1 MIRLYGTV
9 NDSIVDGPGLR
20 YVVFTQG
27 CPHHCKGCHNPNSH
41 DLLGGYL
48 VDMKDLLLEIDKN
61 SLLDGI
67 TISGGEP
74 FIQAKNLISFIKEI
88 KKRHLHI
95 MIYSGYTFEEIMSLG
110 KDERELLS
118 LCDTLVDGRFIQSQR
133 SLSLRYKGSLNQR
146 IINEKEFNK
155 AVQHLKDIGYSKISA
170 QLFDGMR
177 HEILNEKNKHLVYQ
191 YILKKLR
198 F

>member
-146 IINEKEFNK
+146 IIDVSLSLQKRKIILQDVNEYGEFIINK
-155 AVQHLKDIGYSKISA
+155 S
-170 QLFDGMR
+170 
-177 HEILNEKNKHLVYQ
+177 
-191 YILKKLR
+191 
-198 F
+198 

>member
-20 YVVFTQG
+20 YVVFIQG

-41 DLLGGYL
+41 DFLGGYL
-48 VDMKDLLLEIDKN
+48 ADMKDLLLEIDKN

-146 IINEKEFNK
+146 IIDVSLSLQKRKIILQDVNEYGEFIINK
-155 AVQHLKDIGYSKISA
+155 S
-170 QLFDGMR
+170 
-177 HEILNEKNKHLVYQ
+177 
-191 YILKKLR
+191 
-198 F
+198 

>member
-48 VDMKDLLLEIDKN
+48 VDTKDLLLEIDKN

-146 IINEKEFNK
+146 IINVSLSLQKRKIILQDVNEYGEFIINK
-155 AVQHLKDIGYSKISA
+155 S
-170 QLFDGMR
+170 
-177 HEILNEKNKHLVYQ
+177 
-191 YILKKLR
+191 
-198 F
+198 

>member
-146 IINEKEFNK
+146 IINISLSLQKRKIILQDVNEYGEFIINK
-155 AVQHLKDIGYSKISA
+155 S
-170 QLFDGMR
+170 
-177 HEILNEKNKHLVYQ
+177 
-191 YILKKLR
+191 
-198 F
+198 

>member
-1 MIRLYGTV
+1 
-9 NDSIVDGPGLR
+9 
-20 YVVFTQG
+20 
-27 CPHHCKGCHNPNSH
+27 
-41 DLLGGYL
+41 
-48 VDMKDLLLEIDKN
+48 MKDLLLEIDKN

-146 IINEKEFNK
+146 IIDVSLSLQKRKIILQDVNEYGEFIINK
-155 AVQHLKDIGYSKISA
+155 S
-170 QLFDGMR
+170 
-177 HEILNEKNKHLVYQ
+177 
-191 YILKKLR
+191 
-198 F
+198 

>member
-146 IINEKEFNK
+146 IINVSLSLQKRKIILQDVNEYGEFIINK
-155 AVQHLKDIGYSKISA
+155 S
-170 QLFDGMR
+170 
-177 HEILNEKNKHLVYQ
+177 
-191 YILKKLR
+191 
-198 F
+198 